1 MAKKML
7 AVDIGSRYFKACVL
21 AAKQPDDGSVLVE
34 RYAVVPIPP
43 GTMNMTFSDRP
54 FANPDAAKQA
64 MRDLI
69 KQVDGKGHYAFVTVP
84 DNLVVI
90 NWLTMPVKAKE
101 AVDKSIATTLSPL
114 LPLELERWFWDY
126 QIVEVSK
133 KQTTVIAEAVMKT
146 NLEDIGN
153 LIGDAGLIPAG
164 VDATFFNLVN
174 LYHGYLEKKDNEKK
188 NICII
193 YHGHQATTVAFYKAG
208 IVKATRVIQIGG
220 MHFTNLIKE
229 KSQLNDED
237 AEKVKLEQEV
247 FIRDNPDKQNKNA
260 IYNAI
265 KPAFGDLIKGIYN
278 SVDQYLARFRE
289 FKINEIILAG
299 GGAAFANIEA
309 SLQANLNTKTLLGT
323 ELTPISSADGRM
335 GVRDGL
341 ILSSAVG
348 SLMREG

>member
-1 MAKKML
+1 MAKKIM

-21 AAKQPDDGSVLVE
+21 AAKQPGDGSIVVD
-34 RYAVVPIPP
+34 RYAIVPIPP
-43 GTMNMTFSDRP
+43 GTLNMTFSDRP
-54 FANPDAAKQA
+54 FANPEAAKLA
-64 MRDLI
+64 MKDLI
-69 KQVDGKGHYAFVTVP
+69 KQVGGKGMYAFVTIP

-133 KQTTVIAEAVMKT
+133 KQTTVIAEAMMKT

-153 LIGDAGLIPAG
+153 LISEVGLIPAG
-164 VDATFFNLVN
+164 VDSTYFNLVN
-174 LYHGYLEKKDNEKK
+174 LYHEYLEKKDNEKK

-208 IVKATRVIQIGG
+208 LVKATRVIQIGG

-237 AEKVKLEQEV
+237 AEKVKFEQEV
-247 FIRDNPDKQNKNA
+247 FIKENPDKQNKNE

-309 SLQANLNTKTLLGT
+309 SLQANLNTKTYLGN
-323 ELTPISSADGRM
+323 EMTPITSTDGRM
-335 GVRDGL
+335 SERDAL
-341 ILSSAVG
+341 VLSSAVG
-348 SLMREG
+348 SLLREG